1 MKLPHLKIG
10 ELIAELP
17 IIQGGMGIGV
27 SRSRLA
33 SAVANQGGIGV
44 ISGVQIGFLEE
55 DFETHNKEAN
65 LRALRNEIRKARE
78 LSPLGIIGLNLM
90 VAMNNYKEMAKAAIE
105 EGIDIIISGA
115 GLPTEL
121 PKLVQNTKTKAAP
134 IVSSAK
140 AAMVIT
146 KLWDHK
152 YSYVPDLIVVEGPDA
167 GGHLGFSLDELKEEN
182 KPKLL
187 DIVKEVIKVLKPY
200 EEKYKKDIPV
210 VAGGGIYSGEDIAMA
225 INAGAAGVQMATR
238 FVATEECDADI
249 KYKMA
254 YINSSKEDL
263 RIVKSPVGMP
273 GRAITNTFLRRLEK
287 GNMPVKKCYDCLKPC
302 EPSSTPYCISKA
314 LLEAVKGNVEDGLI
328 FTGSNAYKLD
338 KIVTVK
344 ELMEELKEEAE
355 KSFI

>member
-10 ELIAELP
+10 ELVAELP

-27 SRSRLA
+27 SRSKLA
-33 SAVANQGGIGV
+33 SAVANEGGVGV
-44 ISGVQIGFLEE
+44 ISGVQIGFMED
-55 DFETHNKEAN
+55 DFETNNKEAN
-65 LRALRNEIRKARE
+65 LRALRNEIRKARK
-78 LSPLGIIGLNLM
+78 LSPLGVIGLNLM
-90 VAMNNYKEMAKAAIE
+90 VAMNNYKEMVKAAVE

-121 PKLVQNTKTKAAP
+121 PNLIKGTKTKAAP

-152 YSYVPDLIVVEGPDA
+152 FSYIPDLVVVEGPEA
-167 GGHLGFSLDELKEEN
+167 GGHLGFSLEELKEEN
-182 KPKLL
+182 KPKLF

-200 EEKYKKDIPV
+200 EEKYKKVIPV
-210 VAGGGIYSGEDIAMA
+210 VAGGGIYSGEDIAKA

-238 FVATEECDADI
+238 FVATEECDANI
-249 KYKMA
+249 NYKMA
-254 YINSSKEDL
+254 YINSSKHDL

-273 GRAITNTFLRRLEK
+273 GRAITNSFLSRLEK
-287 GNMPVKKCYDCLKPC
+287 GKIPVAKCYNCLKTCDPTN
-302 EPSSTPYCISKA
+302 TPYCISKA

-344 ELMEELKEEAE
+344 ELMKELKEEAE
-355 KSFI
+355 KTTI